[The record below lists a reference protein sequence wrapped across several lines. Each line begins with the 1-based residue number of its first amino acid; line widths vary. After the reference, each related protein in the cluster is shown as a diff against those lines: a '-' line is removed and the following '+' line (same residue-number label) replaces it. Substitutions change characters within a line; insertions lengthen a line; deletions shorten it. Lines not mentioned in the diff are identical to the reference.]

1 MAKRAPFRS
10 VRLASRGRRFSVLVA
25 LSLLSVLAFG
35 LPRAERSARAAE
47 RVVLAVF
54 VSKDSGVQDLKL
66 TELRRVFTNADDSAF
81 SGQRSVPFNHTARS
95 TDRVG
100 FDQTVLHMNADEVSR
115 FWIDRKI
122 RGLPGPPRAVDSL
135 SQLLHLVSRN
145 TGGISYARPNQVTNE
160 VRVIRIDGKLPTDPG
175 YPLVFSE

>member
-1 MAKRAPFRS
+1 MRARVQARS
-10 VRLASRGRRFSVLVA
+10 SRRVSAFVA
-25 LSLLSVLAFG
+25 LGLLCLLALG
-35 LPRAERSARAAE
+35 LPRTERSARAAE

-54 VSKDSGVQDLKL
+54 VSKDSGVQDLKM

-81 SGQRSVPFNHTARS
+81 SGQRSIPFNHTARS

-135 SQLLHLVSRN
+135 SQLLHLVSHN
-145 TGGISYARPNQVTNE
+145 TGGIGYARPTQVTGE
-160 VRVIRIDGKLPTDPG
+160 VRVIRVDGKLPNESG
-175 YPLVFSE
+175 YPLSFSD